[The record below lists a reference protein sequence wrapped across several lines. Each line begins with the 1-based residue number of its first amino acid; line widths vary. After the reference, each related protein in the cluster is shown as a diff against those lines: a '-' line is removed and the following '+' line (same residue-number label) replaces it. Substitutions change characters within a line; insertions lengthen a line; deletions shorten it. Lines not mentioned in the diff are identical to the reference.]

1 MDRRRAHTTS
11 IPSTLVLGFGLL
23 LSCGPSEQRVA
34 LQIEEATIR
43 EIHQAMEEGLKARD
57 LVEAY
62 LARIEAYDKK
72 GPALNAI
79 IRVNPQARSRA
90 DELDAHFAESGFVGP
105 LHGIP
110 VIIKDNY
117 DTHDMPTSAGSLSLS
132 QSLPPDDAFQVR
144 RLREAGAIVLAKAN
158 MSEFAFSGYET
169 IGSAIPGYTRNPY
182 ATNRVPAGSSG
193 GTAAAIAA
201 NFATVGLGTDTGNSI
216 RGPSSH
222 NCLVGI
228 RSTMGLTSRDG
239 IIPLFLDRDIGGP
252 MARTL
257 EDAVAVFD
265 VIAGY
270 DPADPVTKASQQHRA
285 ERYGDGL
292 KDGLEGARIGVLRQL
307 SDTETT
313 SPEVLERFEEA
324 LQVMSAR
331 GAGIVDPV
339 HVSALDEI
347 ELRFLWCRRFKH
359 DLNGYL
365 ASLGSDAPYKNLEE
379 IVASGLFHHSVAPR
393 LRESLQQAP
402 PDESDVCR
410 TAAANA
416 DRLRKG
422 FQQVLA
428 ENKLDALVYP
438 SWSNPPRLIG
448 DLRSPHGNNSPRVAP
463 HAGFPAITIPMGFV
477 ADGLPVGLQL
487 LGDVWSEPR
496 LIAIG
501 YGFEQATKHRLPPD
515 STPSLDRYQ

>member
-1 MDRRRAHTTS
+1 MDRRRAQAKLIS
-11 IPSTLVLGFGLL
+11 I
-23 LSCGPSEQRVA
+23 LSCGLFLSCSTQEPRVA
-34 LQIEEATIR
+34 FQIEEATIR
-43 EIHQAMEEGLKARD
+43 EIHEAMKQGLKARD
-57 LVEAY
+57 LIEAY
-62 LARIEAYDKK
+62 LARIEAYDKT

-79 IRVNPQARSRA
+79 IRVNPRARARA
-90 DELDAHFAESGFVGP
+90 DELDAQFAESGFVGP
-105 LHGIP
+105 LHGIV

-117 DTHDMPTSAGSLSLS
+117 DTHDMPTSAGSLSLAES
-132 QSLPPDDAFQVR
+132 VPPDDAFQVR
-144 RLREAGAIVLAKAN
+144 KLREAGAIVLAKAN

-169 IGSAIPGYTRNPY
+169 IGSAMAGYTRNPY

-239 IIPLFLDRDIGGP
+239 IVPLFLDRDIGGP
-252 MARTL
+252 MTRTL
-257 EDAVAVFD
+257 EDAVAVLD
-265 VIAGY
+265 VIAGH
-270 DPADPVTKASQQHRA
+270 DPSDPVTEASEQHKVDSYRDSLV
-285 ERYGDGL
+285 ENGL
-292 KDGLEGARIGVLRQL
+292 KGARIGVLRQL

-324 LQVMSAR
+324 LQLMSAR
-331 GAGIVDPV
+331 GATIVDAV
-339 HVSALDEI
+339 HVKELDEI

-359 DLNGYL
+359 DLDGYL
-365 ASLGSDAPYKNLEE
+365 AGLGSDAPYKSLEE
-379 IVASGLFHHSVAPR
+379 IVSSGLFHHSVAPR
-393 LRESLQQAP
+393 LRESLNQAP
-402 PDESDVCR
+402 PDESEGCR
-410 TAAANA
+410 TAADNA
-416 DRLRKG
+416 TRLRTGVQKI
-422 FQQVLA
+422 LA

-448 DLRSPHGNNSPRVAP
+448 DLRSPHGNNSPRIAP

-477 ADGLPVGLQL
+477 AEGLPVGLQI

-515 STPSLDRYQ
+515 STPSLDRNQ